1 MGKSTANGRF
11 QRVVRA
17 ASAHGTYTKSVAVG
31 AALFQKPLPGAQE
44 WSTNLLGACAD
55 RASITMEGAVCAK
68 QKHGPRH
75 PTWVISSSHQRK
87 SRSGTWRSSQKA
99 NGGHGK
105 LVRMLN

>member
-1 MGKSTANGRF
+1 MGRSTANGRF

-68 QKHGPRH
+68 
-75 PTWVISSSHQRK
+75 
-87 SRSGTWRSSQKA
+87 
-99 NGGHGK
+99 
-105 LVRMLN
+105 

>member
-1 MGKSTANGRF
+1 MGRSTANGRF

-55 RASITMEGAVCAK
+55 RASITMEGGTTASDLGHQQFA
-68 QKHGPRH
+68 
-75 PTWVISSSHQRK
+75 PTKI
-87 SRSGTWRSSQKA
+87 TF
-99 NGGHGK
+99 GH
-105 LVRMLN
+105 LA

>member
-1 MGKSTANGRF
+1 MGRSTANERF

-31 AALFQKPLPGAQE
+31 AALFQKPSPGAQE

-68 QKHGPRH
+68 QRHGTTASDLGH
-75 PTWVISSSHQRK
+75 QQFAPTKI
-87 SRSGTWRSSQKA
+87 TF
-99 NGGHGK
+99 GH
-105 LVRMLN
+105 LA